1 MQNMFT
7 DKMFKFY
14 ASVKKLIKFIF
25 QKKYITF
32 ITITSTNKSFIK
44 KQCVLKK
51 KSYSTIVA

>member
-32 ITITSTNKSFIK
+32 ITIT
-44 KQCVLKK
+44 
-51 KSYSTIVA
+51 